1 MLRKNVGGLDRAL
14 RFVVG
19 VALILVGLFVLGG
32 WQGNVVGIIVAGF
45 ALIPLATSLIG
56 FCPAY
61 VPFRV
66 STRSHDEGRRKRH
79 AAT

>member
-19 VALILVGLFVLGG
+19 VALILVGLVVLGG
-32 WQGNVVGIIVAGF
+32 WQGNVVGIILAAF
-45 ALIPLATSLIG
+45 ALIPLVTSLIG

-61 VPFRV
+61 VPFRI
-66 STRSHDEGRRKRH
+66 STRSDDEGSRTRH

>member
-19 VALILVGLFVLGG
+19 VALFLVGLFVLGG
-32 WQGNVVGIIVAGF
+32 WQGNVVGIFVAVF
-45 ALIPLATSLIG
+45 ALIPLVTSLIG

-61 VPFRV
+61 VPLRI
-66 STRSHDEGRRKRH
+66 STRG
-79 AAT
+79 

>member
-1 MLRKNVGGLDRAL
+1 MLRKNVGGFDRAL

-32 WQGNVVGIIVAGF
+32 WQGNVVGIIVAAF
-45 ALIPLATSLIG
+45 ALIPLVTSLIG

-61 VPFRV
+61 VPFQI
-66 STRSHDEGRRKRH
+66 STRSDDEGSRTRH